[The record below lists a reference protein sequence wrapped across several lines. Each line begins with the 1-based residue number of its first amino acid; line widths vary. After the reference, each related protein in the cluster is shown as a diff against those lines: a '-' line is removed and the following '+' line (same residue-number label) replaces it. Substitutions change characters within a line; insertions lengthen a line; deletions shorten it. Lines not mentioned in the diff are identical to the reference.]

1 MIKLIPPM
9 VAALI
14 HPVYLVVAA
23 LMVVG
28 VIPVTHVS
36 VGIMLLIIGFVLLEK
51 TRNWQKRFYE

>member
-1 MIKLIPPM
+1 M